1 MYVKALPLGLVAAN
15 CYIICDDK
23 GNGAVI
29 DPGDYTLSL
38 EAEIIKS
45 GIKNL
50 KYIIC
55 THGHFD
61 HISGVKELKA
71 HHEEALVVIGEE
83 DAPCLSDNYLS
94 EASFFGVSC
103 DTCYPDLTVKDGDTL
118 ELGEIIFKV
127 ISVPGHTRG
136 GIFLHCENEKVAF
149 TGDTLF
155 KGSVGRTDLK
165 GGSYAQLMKSVSKIK
180 SFSPDTA
187 LYCGHGEST
196 NVEYELKYNLYLV

>member
-1 MYVKALPLGLVAAN
+1 MCIKALPLGLVAAN
-15 CYIICDDK
+15 CYIICDDN

-29 DPGDYTLSL
+29 DPGDYTVSL
-38 EAEIIKS
+38 ETEIIKS

-61 HISGVKELKA
+61 HISGVKGLKA
-71 HHEEALVVIGEE
+71 KHEEALVVISEE
-83 DAPCLSDNYLS
+83 DAPCLSDNNLS
-94 EASFFGVSC
+94 EATFFGVSC

-118 ELGEIIFKV
+118 ELGEITFKV

-136 GIFLHCENEKVAF
+136 GIILYLEKEKVAF

-165 GGSYAQLMKSVSKIK
+165 GGSYAQLMKSVKKIK
-180 SFSPDTA
+180 DFSADTV

-196 NVEYELKYNLYLV
+196 TVEIELKSNLYLL